1 MDKIKKT
8 HGWKS
13 KRTKHRKFIKYAPE
27 SSERKLWAGRA
38 WERKSC
44 VTGASR
50 MCHGSVTGKTG
61 ELSWVGNF
69 ISWASGSQM
78 STSCVSK
85 PIQVFFLISVPQ
97 NLILAKQGLPLT
109 VRGPKG
115 LRG

>member
-1 MDKIKKT
+1 
-8 HGWKS
+8 
-13 KRTKHRKFIKYAPE
+13 
-27 SSERKLWAGRA
+27 
-38 WERKSC
+38 
-44 VTGASR
+44 

-85 PIQVFFLISVPQ
+85 PIQAFLFMTFVPQ
-97 NLILAKQGLPLT
+97 NLILVFQGLPLT